1 MGPGTY
7 GEQIPSGTAGAVFKT
22 HSVGLIPQER
32 RNIQVVNTL
41 TR

>member
-7 GEQIPSGTAGAVFKT
+7 GEQIPSGTAGAVFET
-22 HSVGLIPQER
+22 NSVGLVSQER
-32 RNIQVVNTL
+32 RYIQVVNTL